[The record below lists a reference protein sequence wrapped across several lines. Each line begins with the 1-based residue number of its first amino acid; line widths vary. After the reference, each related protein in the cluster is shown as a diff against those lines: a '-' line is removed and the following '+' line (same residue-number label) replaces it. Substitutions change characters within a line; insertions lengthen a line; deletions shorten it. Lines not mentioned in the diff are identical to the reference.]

1 MLREPFQRAQT
12 AQSPLADIRPAR
24 SEPPENL
31 TALKESF
38 IAETGYPTDDDRKH
52 QLLLREWQPELTPE
66 RLASVP
72 VSTLRRMYNGGGYGS
87 PGPQSILNS
96 SLAGEDPDVIDRFRQ
111 ALNHLLWSEEDAAD
125 RIDAVM
131 DETRL
136 GIRGFK
142 EGAIMKFLAI
152 AHPDDFLAVY
162 PFSGERGKAA
172 ILTALGKP
180 APPLTALSA
189 SVKWLQTTPSMT
201 QFVISSLTTH
211 ETRNSSGFTKGQE
224 LRQHEISTEPLR
236 QRARIQSPMQP
247 MTSRSRQISS
257 KTSEISFPKI
267 DRWSFTASGTG
278 KTFVAQRLAK
288 PSRRLMSSECWSSFT
303 LPPATRTS
311 SRDTGQSPAQTTQSS
326 TS

>member
-1 MLREPFQRAQT
+1 MLGRSLPVAELASTDSLEEFISSTVALLREPFQRAQT

-96 SLAGEDPDVIDRFRQ
+96 SLAGEDPDVIDRFVKRSTTFSGLRKMQ
-111 ALNHLLWSEEDAAD
+111 PTGLTPLWTRPDSEYVA
-125 RIDAVM
+125 
-131 DETRL
+131 
-136 GIRGFK
+136 G

-152 AHPDDFLAVY
+152 AHPDDFSLCT
-162 PFSGERGKAA
+162 FSGERGKAA

-180 APPLTALSA
+180 APPLTALFA

-211 ETRNSSGFTKGQE
+211 GRERNSSIGFTKGRE

-236 QRARIQSPMQP
+236 QQTRIQSPMQP

-267 DRWSFTASGTG
+267 DRWSFTALQEPG
-278 KTFVAQRLAK
+278 R
-288 PSRRLMSSECWSSFT
+288 PS
-303 LPPATRTS
+303 
-311 SRDTGQSPAQTTQSS
+311 
-326 TS
+326 